1 MKLTEPIF
9 NLKRKAKTLSRNEN
23 IPLHEALDRIAVE
36 EGFASWSLLA
46 AQHAAQSPTSRIYG
60 LLQPGSLWL
69 LAARPGQ
76 GKTLLGLQLAIEA
89 IRAGHRSFFFSL
101 EYTEQECLD
110 RFRSINVDPAEFKDR
125 FEFDGSDA
133 ICADHIAA
141 RLSSAAPGTLAVVDY
156 LQLLDQKRETPD
168 LLSQVQSLRAFAQSK
183 RLVLVFISQI
193 DRHFDPTQKALP
205 DFDDVRLPNPLD
217 LALFDRACFLHNGE
231 VKVAKAS

>member
-36 EGFASWSLLA
+36 EGLASWSLLA
-46 AQHAAQSPTSRIYG
+46 AQHAAQSPASRIYG
-60 LLQPGSLWL
+60 QLQPGSLLL

-76 GKTLLGLQLAIEA
+76 GKTLLGLQLAVEA
-89 IRAGHRSFFFSL
+89 MLAGHRSFFFSL
-101 EYTEQECLD
+101 EYTEQECSD
-110 RFRSINVDPAEFKDR
+110 RFKAIGIKLSDFEDQ

-133 ICADHIAA
+133 ICADYIAA
-141 RLSSAAPGTLAVVDY
+141 RLASAKSGTLAVIDY

-168 LLSQVQSLRAFAQSK
+168 LLSQIRALRFFAQSK
-183 RLVLVFISQI
+183 GMVLIFISQV
-193 DRHFDPTQKALP
+193 DRHFDPMQKALP